1 VTRPVALQVVGL
13 SVVGPGGRP
22 VLDGVDLALRAG
34 EVTAIVGE
42 TGSGKTTLLS
52 AMLGLLPPGLAVTA
66 GRMELGGPG
75 GTDLLALSAAG
86 RRRHLGRDFGYV
98 PQDVRAGLNP
108 LMTARACVRE
118 AARRGA
124 GPAADRADAAMR
136 RAGLSEEFVGRAAD
150 RRPARLSGGECQRV
164 LIAQAIVND
173 PRVLLLD
180 EPTAALDPPAR
191 RAVQATARRLAGES
205 RAVCLVTHDLSALP
219 GLADTIGVMYLGR
232 IVELGPAEAVL
243 AEPLHPYTRGLLGCV
258 PRLDARAEPVPIP
271 GDPPADPGAVT
282 GCKFHPR
289 CALCETRCRSVEPP
303 ARDVRPGRRV
313 ACHVVA
319 ESV

>member
-1 VTRPVALQVVGL
+1 
-13 SVVGPGGRP
+13 
-22 VLDGVDLALRAG
+22 
-34 EVTAIVGE
+34 
-42 TGSGKTTLLS
+42 
-52 AMLGLLPPGLAVTA
+52 
-66 GRMELGGPG
+66 
-75 GTDLLALSAAG
+75 
-86 RRRHLGRDFGYV
+86 
-98 PQDVRAGLNP
+98 
-108 LMTARACVRE
+108 
-118 AARRGA
+118 
-124 GPAADRADAAMR
+124 
-136 RAGLSEEFVGRAAD
+136 
-150 RRPARLSGGECQRV
+150 
-164 LIAQAIVND
+164 
-173 PRVLLLD
+173 
-180 EPTAALDPPAR
+180 
-191 RAVQATARRLAGES
+191 
-205 RAVCLVTHDLSALP
+205 
-219 GLADTIGVMYLGR
+219 MYLGR